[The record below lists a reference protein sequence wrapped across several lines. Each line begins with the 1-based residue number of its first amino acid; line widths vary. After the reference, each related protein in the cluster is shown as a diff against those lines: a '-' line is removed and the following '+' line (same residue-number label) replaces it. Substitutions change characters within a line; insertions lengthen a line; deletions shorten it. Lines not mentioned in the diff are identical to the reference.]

1 MAIWQSLN
9 QRSADSPTFHGFEP
23 WQARRTRKKRQPSQ
37 RRTFGRRLSS
47 SSRRMNAAHS
57 STSNLANW
65 FAASAAQNSSTLVKT
80 SPMQASNV
88 CAGTIVTKRCVKT
101 TSSTIPFSNPLSVP
115 PNIAACL
122 ALLVLSANVHLLNS
136 AVLLTENLY
145 AEQSISRLQERMGM
159 STEEIRHY
167 RS

>member
-1 MAIWQSLN
+1 MAIEQSLN
-9 QRSADSPTFHGFEP
+9 QRSAGSPTFHGFEP

-47 SSRRMNAAHS
+47 SSRRMNAAHL
-57 STSNLANW
+57 STSNSANW

-88 CAGTIVTKRCVKT
+88 CAGTITTKRCVKT
-101 TSSTIPFSNPLSVP
+101 TSSTIPFLNPLSAP

-136 AVLLTENLY
+136 AVVLTENLY
-145 AEQSISRLQERMGM
+145 AE
-159 STEEIRHY
+159 TEHIEIARKNGYVY
-167 RS
+167 RGNPTL